1 MPSTV
6 DPPGVPLTA
15 QLTEVLEL
23 PDTVAMNGKLAPARM
38 LAVVGEMVTE
48 VDAGVPGLFPLPP
61 ELLLELPEPV
71 AAHPMA
77 TKAAI
82 TAANSTAMIGE
93 HLSGHRMAV
102 RTHLGPHASEISVS
116 QTAVREYWTE
126 GKKKGRDPT
135 GK

>member
-1 MPSTV
+1 M
-6 DPPGVPLTA
+6 
-15 QLTEVLEL
+15 LEL
-23 PDTVAMNGKLAPARM
+23 PDTVAVNWKVLPTRM

-77 TKAAI
+77 TKAAAK
-82 TAANSTAMIGE
+82 AANSTATIGE

-102 RTHLGPHASEISVS
+102 RTHLGPHASEINVS

-126 GKKKGRDPT
+126 GKNKGSDRH
-135 GK
+135 GE